1 MLFKERLR
9 ELMTEKEVNQVQ
21 LAKEIDFS
29 QRSISMWLLGQAEPR
44 ETALR
49 RLSQFFGCSVDYLL
63 GRSDDFGNI
72 TVTPSPSSD
81 LSASSPN
88 ASLTPEERELLELYK
103 KLPGTRKKTVL
114 DTIRFM
120 SDSSE
125 TSDKT
130 RKEKYYGSK

>member
-1 MLFKERLR
+1 MRLKELR
-9 ELMTEKEVNQVQ
+9 DEK
-21 LAKEIDFS
+21 K
-29 QRSISMWLLGQAEPR
+29 
-44 ETALR
+44 
-49 RLSQFFGCSVDYLL
+49 LSQEEVAKAIGTSQTNIGRWEKGLNEPSSGFVIKLANYFEVSIDYLL
-63 GRSDDFGNI
+63 GREDDFGNI
-72 TVTPSPSSD
+72 TVTSSPSSD

>member
-63 GRSDDFGNI
+63 GRSDDFGNVVVSESNEI
-72 TVTPSPSSD
+72 
-81 LSASSPN
+81 
-88 ASLTPEERELLELYK
+88 TPEEKELLTLFRS
-103 KLPGTRKKTVL
+103 LPNIRRKTVM
-114 DTIRFM
+114 DSIRFM
-120 SDSSE
+120 SESPE
-125 TSDKT
+125 TAENP
-130 RKEKYYGSK
+130 RKEKRYGSK